1 MSSLNISSLHE
12 KINENNLKSYK
23 IYDNVLKKLHR
34 KIKYH
39 ADLKKTYCFFKIP
52 GFIIGV
58 PLYNIDK
65 LKDYILISLD
75 KDCFQYIYIE
85 PNWIFISWE
94 IKNKNNLLTL
104 KNKKIKKDYKLIDE
118 YKPSGNFIYNNYD
131 ITSMKEKMDYIG
143 K

>member
-104 KNKKIKKDYKLIDE
+104 NLCHYLVNLKIFSLLLN
-118 YKPSGNFIYNNYD
+118 NFFLLQISCQFLCSYYTIG
-131 ITSMKEKMDYIG
+131 ITT
-143 K
+143 